1 MVVDMKVLFLT
12 NIPSPYRVDFFNE
25 LGKYCEL
32 TVAFEGENA
41 TDRDKK
47 WKASEVQNFKAIF
60 LRGVRTKSDQFLCL
74 DIFKVIKEGF
84 DRIIVG
90 GYSTP
95 TGMLA
100 IEFMRLHKIPFW
112 IEADGGMISQDSAIK
127 YQVKKHFISAAS
139 GWFSSG
145 KVTTDYFVHYGANA
159 NKVYTYP
166 FTSLKAEDIAA
177 DTPTVEEKNCLRN
190 KLNMRNKVVLTVGQ
204 FIHRKGFDVLLEAWK
219 DCSKDAELYIV
230 GAEPTEEYQRIKE
243 KLKLNNVYFVGF
255 KTKDQLKQYYKAADL
270 FVLPTREDIW
280 GLVVNEAMANGLPVI
295 TTDRCVA
302 GLELVEDDKNG
313 YIVPVENSEILA
325 QKINYVLDNDAVREK
340 MPQNSLKKI
349 KDWTIE
355 NMAKQHWNIM
365 RK

>member
-1 MVVDMKVLFLT
+1 MKVLFLT

-100 IEFMRLHKIPFW
+100 IEFMRLHRIPFW
-112 IEADGGMISQDSAIK
+112 IEADGGMISQDNWIK
-127 YQVKKHFISAAS
+127 YRIKKHFISAAC
-139 GWFSSG
+139 GWLSSG
-145 KVTTDYFVHYGANA
+145 KMTTKYFVDYGAD
-159 NKVYTYP
+159 VSRICTYP
-166 FTSLKAEDIAA
+166 FTSLK
-177 DTPTVEEKNCLRN
+177 
-190 KLNMRNKVVLTVGQ
+190 
-204 FIHRKGFDVLLEAWK
+204 
-219 DCSKDAELYIV
+219 
-230 GAEPTEEYQRIKE
+230 TEEYQRIKE
-243 KLKLNNVYFVGF
+243 ELELNNVYFVGF

-280 GLVVNEAMANGLPVI
+280 GLVVNEAMAYMSAYFIVGLLL
-295 TTDRCVA
+295 TKK
-302 GLELVEDDKNG
+302 KNR
-313 YIVPVENSEILA
+313 YSAIDV
-325 QKINYVLDNDAVREK
+325 
-340 MPQNSLKKI
+340 
-349 KDWTIE
+349 
-355 NMAKQHWNIM
+355 
-365 RK
+365 